1 MSQMNEINKTNQMS
15 DPNFLVITGLS
26 DTVTDT
32 DALFAS
38 TNPKGKL
45 FPLVNNVPQV
55 NGSRGETTLTTL
67 NDTSVNMSLHHRPPI
82 LSFAHFSLAK

>member
-1 MSQMNEINKTNQMS
+1 MTYEDVTPNPEINKTKQMS

-32 DALFAS
+32 DALFAG
-38 TNPKGKL
+38 TNPKEKL

-55 NGSRGETTLTTL
+55 S
-67 NDTSVNMSLHHRPPI
+67 PPMC
-82 LSFAHFSLAK
+82 